1 MLEPKN
7 TEIAEPKLRDLRDP
21 TAKEVVAMAAAKE
34 TRSKRPARASMAVN
48 MKDGTTAELCTPH
61 SDQDGAI
68 VLLEDTLGTASSDF
82 SLHALSQLTTT
93 CHLRGTQ
100 VGEQALNAQL
110 AFIGAVAPQNELEAA
125 LALQM
130 AATHDLSMHLI
141 GKAKH
146 ADRLDHMREYGNL
159 ATKAARTFSTQ
170 MKALSD
176 LRRGG
181 EQVVRHIHVHE
192 GGQAVVAETIN
203 MRAQNEQAIDQ
214 CHALG
219 TAMLG
224 SDPLG
229 NGMPITSGEWAQ
241 TVPDARR
248 QEPGRAEGE

>member
-1 MLEPKN
+1 M
-7 TEIAEPKLRDLRDP
+7 TELPTSEHASPITALREP
-21 TAKEVVAMAAAKE
+21 TASEAVAITDARERRAKR
-34 TRSKRPARASMAVN
+34 TARASMVLHL
-48 MKDGTTAELCTPH
+48 KDQANVEVRTPH
-61 SDQDGAI
+61 SDQDGAFT
-68 VLLEDTLGTASSDF
+68 LLEDTFGTASPDF
-82 SLHALSQLTTT
+82 SLRALNLLTST
-93 CHLRGTQ
+93 CHVQGTGVSQ
-100 VGEQALNAQL
+100 EALNAQL
-110 AFIGAVAPQNELEAA
+110 ALVAAIAPVNELEAA

-141 GKAKH
+141 AKAKH
-146 ADRLDHMREYGNL
+146 ADRLEHMREYGNL
-159 ATKAARTFSTQ
+159 ATKAARTFTTQ

-192 GGQAVVAETIN
+192 GGQAMVADTIN
-203 MRAQNEQAIDQ
+203 LRAENAQSVDQ